1 MTPYL
6 KGDIFRT
13 KPIIFGTYVYVR
25 FFLPGGGGY
34 LSLEKPRLSSAS
46 QAGVV

>member
-6 KGDIFRT
+6 KGDIFLKT
-13 KPIIFGTYVYVR
+13 PIIFGIYVYVR
-25 FFLPGGGGY
+25 FFLAGGY